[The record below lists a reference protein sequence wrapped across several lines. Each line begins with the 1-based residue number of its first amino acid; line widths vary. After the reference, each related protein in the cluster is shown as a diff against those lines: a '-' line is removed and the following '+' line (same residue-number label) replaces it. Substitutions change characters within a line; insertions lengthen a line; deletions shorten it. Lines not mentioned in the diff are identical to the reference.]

1 MDVISNIKQF
11 EKGCIIYPSTQ
22 YNSFIKYVKWVGL
35 G

>member
-11 EKGCIIYPSTQ
+11 EKGCVTFTSTQ